1 MNNVHFIIFII
12 IIFII
17 GTRTY
22 PIFGSVDDYGSN
34 DQSNLVVSNLTC
46 PVANS
51 STFSSVFGSC
61 DNATSVSNNGG
72 CSEFEEEPVISC
84 IDSKCMYNEDT
95 WISTLISTLAVLVYI
110 M

>member
-1 MNNVHFIIFII
+1 MHFIIIIII

-17 GTRTY
+17 GTRAY
-22 PIFGSVDDYGSN
+22 PIFGSVNDYGFN
-34 DQSNLVVSNLTC
+34 DHSNLVVSNLTC

-51 STFSSVFGSC
+51 STFNYVFSSC

-72 CSEFEEEPVISC
+72 CSGFEEEPVISC
-84 IDSKCMYNEDT
+84 IGSKCMYNEDT
-95 WISTLISTLAVLVYI
+95 LDFYFGSAHLY